1 MDYEGF
7 FKDSLEALCAEGRY
21 RVFAALE
28 RRCGRFPRA
37 FDHRIGTELTTW
49 DPIMTEVRA
58 GKGPRCCF
66 SFARDSA

>member
-7 FKDSLEALCAEGRY
+7 FNQRLDSLRVEGRY
-21 RVFAALE
+21 RVFADLE

-37 FDHRIGTELTTW
+37 FDHRIGTEVTTW
-49 DPIMTEVRA
+49 DPIMTEVRV
-58 GKGPRCCF
+58 GKEPRCCF

>member
-28 RRCGRFPRA
+28 RRCGVFRA
-37 FDHRIGTELTTW
+37 PSTT
-49 DPIMTEVRA
+49 A
-58 GKGPRCCF
+58 
-66 SFARDSA
+66 SAPS